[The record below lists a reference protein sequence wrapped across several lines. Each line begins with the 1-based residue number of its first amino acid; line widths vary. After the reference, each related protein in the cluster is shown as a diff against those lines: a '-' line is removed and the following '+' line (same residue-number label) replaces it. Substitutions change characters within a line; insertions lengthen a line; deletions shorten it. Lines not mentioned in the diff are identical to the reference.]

1 MMDEPTDRTLLS
13 AASSDPDAFAEFYRR
28 RVGSLVSFA
37 ARRCASPEEVADLV
51 ASTFVIVIESA
62 HTYDPDRG
70 EPGAWL
76 LGIAANIHAGTLR
89 KRWRERLAAE
99 RLSGRRLLQPDDYAR
114 LEEMIDAARI
124 TPGVQAAIAKL
135 PDTQREVV
143 ELVGHGLT
151 PAEAAS
157 QLGIAP
163 ATARMR
169 LTRARREIRATVPTD
184 ALPQQKE
191 DER

>member
-1 MMDEPTDRTLLS
+1 MMDELTDRTLLG

-37 ARRCASPEEVADLV
+37 ARRCTTPEEVVDLV

-62 HTYDPDRG
+62 HTYDPSRG

-76 LGIAANIHAGTLR
+76 LGIAANVHAGTLR
-89 KRWRERLAAE
+89 KRWKERLAAE

-114 LEEMIDAARI
+114 LEEMIDAARL
-124 TPGVQAAIAKL
+124 TPGVQAAIANL

-151 PAEAAS
+151 PTQAAS
-157 QLGIAP
+157 ELGIAP

-169 LTRARREIRATVPTD
+169 LTRARRQVRATMPTISAD
-184 ALPQQKE
+184 GTPH
-191 DER
+191 